1 MPRVDPPRSSSSA
14 RSPNNVD
21 ELLATWQSAGTRRRL
36 EAALTQ
42 AELAGDTD
50 GALAVR
56 HAIAQLPE
64 VSALDALRANA
75 ALVDQLTTQRWV
87 AMKIARDEGASWE
100 QIGQALGVS
109 RQSAWEFLRRKLA
122 EHPAPSL

>member
-1 MPRVDPPRSSSSA
+1 M
-14 RSPNNVD
+14 D
-21 ELLATWQSAGTRRRL
+21 ELVAIWQSAGARRRL
-36 EAALTQ
+36 EASLTR
-42 AELAGDTD
+42 AEQAGDAE
-50 GALAVR
+50 GVLAAR
-56 HAIAQLPE
+56 QAMAQLPE

-75 ALVDQLTTQRWV
+75 ALVDQLTSQRWV

-122 EHPAPSL
+122 EHPHPSA